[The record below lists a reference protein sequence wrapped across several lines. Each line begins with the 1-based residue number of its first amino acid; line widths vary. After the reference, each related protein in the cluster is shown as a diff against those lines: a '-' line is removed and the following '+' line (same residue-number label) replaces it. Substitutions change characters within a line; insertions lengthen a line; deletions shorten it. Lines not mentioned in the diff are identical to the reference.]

1 MGGLA
6 MSFNFFFGGAASG
19 LRLDPDAKRYI
30 AAVEAAD
37 GAKLEK
43 EVKLSINRFVI
54 GCKADGIWNAIKASC
69 IMAGARTLSGA
80 LVPLAGTAPTNF
92 NFVAGDYDRK
102 TGLKG
107 NATTKYLNSNRA
119 NNADPQDSKH
129 LATYVNQAPTADA
142 FLLSS
147 GGSGIAGN
155 VTLSRTSNTWRG
167 RLNVAVGATPLDS
180 TVFTAPAFVGI
191 VRTASNAQAIR
202 VNSVTASNTTA
213 SVAPNSLMV
222 HVFAAPDPTTS
233 RADARLAFYSIGE
246 SLDLALLGARV
257 STLMTQ
263 IGAAIP

>member
-1 MGGLA
+1 

-102 TGLKG
+102 TGLVG
-107 NATTKYLNSNRA
+107 NASTKYLDSNRA

-129 LATYVNQAPTADA
+129 LATYVNQAPSASA

-147 GGSGIAGN
+147 GGDAVAGN
-155 VTLSRTSNTWRG
+155 VTLLRKIDTWRG
-167 RLNVAVGATPLDS
+167 RLNVGVGATYLGS
-180 TVFTAPAFVGI
+180 TVLTTPAFVGI
-191 VRTASNAQAIR
+191 VRTASNAQTIR

-213 SVAPNSLMV
+213 SVAPNSLMI
-222 HVFAAPDPTTS
+222 HVFAAPDPTTN

-246 SLDLALLGARV
+246 SINLALLDTRV